1 MGLAVSADTGGAAHA
16 LSSRQVPNLEK
27 PMPRRLTW
35 YFDVISPYA
44 YLQTG
49 DLNRLPADTEI
60 VAKPVLFAGLLNHW
74 GQKGPAE
81 IPAKRLHTYRQCA
94 WMAAQRG
101 LPFRMPSA
109 HPFNP
114 LSALRLLC
122 ALGPTVDQA
131 NVATRVV
138 FGEGHDPSTS
148 EGLAAL
154 GQALGID
161 DPARLA
167 AGDAAKAKLR
177 ANTDE
182 AIAKTIWGV
191 PTFEAE
197 GELFWGADSFPM
209 LLDFLANPHLFD
221 SEEMR
226 RHSHLPMG
234 AVRKP

>member
-1 MGLAVSADTGGAAHA
+1 
-16 LSSRQVPNLEK
+16 
-27 PMPRRLTW
+27 MPRRLTW

-49 DLNRLPADTEI
+49 DLHRLPADTEI
-60 VAKPVLFAGLLNHW
+60 TAKPVLFAGLLNHW

-94 WMAAQRG
+94 WMAAERG
-101 LPFRMPSA
+101 LPFRMPPA

-122 ALGPTVDQA
+122 ALGPIVEQA
-131 NVATRVV
+131 KIATRTV
-138 FGEGHDPSTS
+138 FGEGNDPSTP
-148 EGLAAL
+148 EGLAVLGHAL
-154 GQALGID
+154 GVD
-161 DPARLA
+161 DPAGLA
-167 AGDAAKAKLR
+167 GSDAAKIRLR

-182 AIAKTIWGV
+182 AIAKTVWGV
-191 PTFEAE
+191 PTFEAD

-209 LLDFLANPHLFD
+209 LLDFLRNPMLFE

-226 RHSHLPMG
+226 RHAELPLG
-234 AVRKP
+234 AVRRI

>member
-1 MGLAVSADTGGAAHA
+1 
-16 LSSRQVPNLEK
+16 
-27 PMPRRLTW
+27 MPRRLTW

-49 DLNRLPADTEI
+49 DLHRLPADTEI

-94 WMAAQRG
+94 WMAAERG
-101 LPFRMPSA
+101 LPFRMPPA

-114 LSALRLLC
+114 LTALRLLC
-122 ALGPTVDQA
+122 ALGPTVEQA
-131 NVATRVV
+131 RIATRVV
-138 FGEGHDPSTS
+138 FGEGRDPSTPD
-148 EGLAAL
+148 GLAAL
-154 GQALGID
+154 GRALGVD
-161 DPARLA
+161 DPAGLA

-182 AIAKTIWGV
+182 AIAKTVWGV

-209 LLDFLANPHLFD
+209 LLDFLGNPKLFEGD
-221 SEEMR
+221 EMR
-226 RHSHLPMG
+226 RHGALPMG
-234 AVRKP
+234 AVRKA

>member
-1 MGLAVSADTGGAAHA
+1 
-16 LSSRQVPNLEK
+16 
-27 PMPRRLTW
+27 MPRLLTW

-49 DLNRLPADTEI
+49 DLLRLPPDTEI

-94 WMAAQRG
+94 WMAAERG
-101 LPFRMPSA
+101 LIFRMPPA

-114 LSALRLLC
+114 LNALRLLC
-122 ALGPTVDQA
+122 ALGPTVEQA
-131 NVATRVV
+131 RIATRFV
-138 FGEGHDPSTS
+138 FGEGQDPSS
-148 EGLAAL
+148 PEGLAAL
-154 GQALGID
+154 GRALAVD
-161 DPARLA
+161 NPAALVA
-167 AGDAAKAKLR
+167 EDAPKTRLR

-182 AIAKTIWGV
+182 AIAKTVWGV
-191 PTFEAE
+191 PTFEAG

-209 LLDFLANPHLFD
+209 LLDFLADPHLFE

-226 RHSHLPMG
+226 RHSELPMG
-234 AVRKP
+234 AVRKS

>member
-1 MGLAVSADTGGAAHA
+1 
-16 LSSRQVPNLEK
+16 
-27 PMPRRLTW
+27 MPRLLTW

-49 DLNRLPADTEI
+49 DLHRLPADTEI
-60 VAKPVLFAGLLNHW
+60 TPKPVLFAGLLNHW

-94 WMAAQRG
+94 WMAAERG
-101 LPFRMPSA
+101 LPFRMPPA

-114 LSALRLLC
+114 LTALRLLC

-131 NVATRVV
+131 RIATRVV
-138 FGEGHDPSTS
+138 FGEGHDPSTPD
-148 EGLAAL
+148 GLAAL
-154 GQALGID
+154 GKALGVD
-161 DPARLA
+161 DPAALA
-167 AGDAAKAKLR
+167 ADDAAKARLR

-182 AIAKTIWGV
+182 AVAKTVWGV

-209 LLDFLANPHLFD
+209 LLDFLGNPGLFED
-221 SEEMR
+221 GEMR
-226 RHSHLPMG
+226 RHGELPMG
-234 AVRKP
+234 AVRKA

>member
-1 MGLAVSADTGGAAHA
+1 
-16 LSSRQVPNLEK
+16 
-27 PMPRRLTW
+27 MPRLLTW

-49 DLNRLPADTEI
+49 DLNRLPEDVVVTP
-60 VAKPVLFAGLLNHW
+60 KPVLFAGLLNHW

-94 WMAAQRG
+94 WMAAERG
-101 LPFRMPSA
+101 LPFRMPKA

-114 LSALRLLC
+114 LAALRLLC
-122 ALGPTVDQA
+122 ALGPTIEQA
-131 NVATRVV
+131 KTATRFV
-138 FGEGHDPSTS
+138 FGEGGDPSTQ

-154 GQALGID
+154 GRMLNVD
-161 DPARLA
+161 DPVTLA
-167 AGDAAKAKLR
+167 GSDAAKTRLR

-182 AIAKTIWGV
+182 AIAKSVWGV
-191 PTFEAE
+191 PTFEAG

-209 LLDFLANPHLFD
+209 LLGFLADPKLFA

-226 RHSHLPMG
+226 RHGELPVG
-234 AVRKP
+234 AVRKA